1 MERNFIK
8 FKDSDGIIQYYGIT
22 TIYRYEE
29 NFVYRYSAFRSQFFV
44 KVLSVIQYRK
54 NLGLSIVLSVIFL

>member
-1 MERNFIK
+1 LTFYIDYQVELHILALLRNFIK

-29 NFVYRYSAFRSQFFV
+29 NFVYRYSAFRSQLFV
-44 KVLSVIQYRK
+44 KV
-54 NLGLSIVLSVIFL
+54 